1 MEIVKLIDNPVHLNF
16 TGGIT
21 PKGVYAAD
29 VTYNTGESV
38 SYLGSSYVA
47 IQESTGNLP
56 TDTTYWQLLSLKGNG
71 AITGGTTGQVLAKA
85 SNVDFDNEWKTLDPD
100 DLDDTATT
108 NKFTNATQIENW
120 NTAYGWGDHAGLYD
134 PINSASNALSGHLS
148 SFDHS
153 LIATALQ
160 SETDPVFTAWD
171 KSTGISIT
179 ESQISDLKTYI
190 QASEKGAN
198 SGVATLDNGGK
209 IPAGQLPSLEEPL
222 PEWVSSN
229 IDTEDATNYY
239 FLSFIPGTT
248 KWRINRLN
256 KTSYVSDYAIG
267 DSDIETAWTDRASQ
281 TYAIIY

>member
-100 DLDDTATT
+100 DLDDAATT

-198 SGVATLDNGGK
+198 SGVATLDSGGK
-209 IPAGQLPSLEEPL
+209 IPANQLPSTVMEFKGTWNATTNTPSLA
-222 PEWVSSN
+222 
-229 IDTEDATNYY
+229 DGTGDA
-239 FLSFIPGTT
+239 G
-248 KWRINRLN
+248 
-256 KTSYVSDYAIG
+256 G
-267 DSDIETAWTDRASQ
+267 RA
-281 TYAIIY
+281 

>member
-100 DLDDTATT
+100 DLDDAATT
-108 NKFTNATQIENW
+108 NKFTN
-120 NTAYGWGDHAGLYD
+120 
-134 PINSASNALSGHLS
+134 
-148 SFDHS
+148 
-153 LIATALQ
+153 
-160 SETDPVFTAWD
+160 
-171 KSTGISIT
+171 
-179 ESQISDLKTYI
+179 
-190 QASEKGAN
+190 
-198 SGVATLDNGGK
+198 
-209 IPAGQLPSLEEPL
+209 
-222 PEWVSSN
+222 
-229 IDTEDATNYY
+229 
-239 FLSFIPGTT
+239 
-248 KWRINRLN
+248 
-256 KTSYVSDYAIG
+256 YAMV
-267 DSDIETAWTDRASQ
+267 
-281 TYAIIY
+281 